1 MNARDNERA
10 PGIGWEKLS
19 NDSATRDPPVTKST
33 PGARGNRANATLGRG
48 TRVDDCLAVSRVA
61 L

>member
-1 MNARDNERA
+1 MDARDNERV

-19 NDSATRDPPVTKST
+19 NDSATRDLPVTKST
-33 PGARGNRANATLGRG
+33 PGARGNRANATLDRG
-48 TRVDDCLAVSRVA
+48 TRVADCLVGSRVA